1 MLNNDISLNNIL
13 VSFESTLK
21 IEYAAESTVRETL
34 DDAKARLENVYQVT
48 LDKSVFD
55 IINESQLSADNV
67 SLLMRDVKQ
76 CLADLSLF
84 MNLKLYHKDFD
95 MFLADVN
102 YLGYDKGKLMNV
114 LKYCQDK
121 KLFKQ
126 HRENIISP
134 LNNTLNNISMC
145 TIKRL
150 FIILLMFNEL
160 GIDEGVSIIA
170 QLLYLGGLVS

>member
-1 MLNNDISLNNIL
+1 MLNNNIALNNIL

-21 IEYAAESTVRETL
+21 IEYTSECTVRETL

-48 LDKSVFD
+48 LDRSVWD
-55 IINESQLSADNV
+55 IINESQLSADNI
-67 SLLMRDVKQ
+67 SLFMRDVKQ
-76 CLADLSLF
+76 CLADISLF
-84 MNLKLYHKDFD
+84 INLKLYHKDFG
-95 MFLADVN
+95 MYLADVN
-102 YLGYDKGKLMNV
+102 YLGYDKSKLMNV

-126 HRENIISP
+126 HKENIIQP
-134 LNNTLNNISMC
+134 LSNTLNNISMC

-150 FIILLMFNEL
+150 FIILLMFSEL